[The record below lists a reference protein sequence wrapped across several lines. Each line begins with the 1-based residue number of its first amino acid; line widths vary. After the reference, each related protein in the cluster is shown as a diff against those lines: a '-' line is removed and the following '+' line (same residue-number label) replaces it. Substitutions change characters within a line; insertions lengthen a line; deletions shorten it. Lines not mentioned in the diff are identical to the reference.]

1 MNQEQIPIG
10 YFSIHSKERELTE
23 KYVLKLQALADE
35 MLDRIKESNKMKTTE
50 YFPILDASKAG
61 ISATQS
67 YITGCPNSASKRR
80 LDSKGM
86 VPYSVEMSKIEYPH
100 LVGTLPKQNDFVFDV
115 FFKMQAPFTV
125 RFVGWPRTLQPSH
138 FRDRTRRKI
147 GFTRRKRPP
156 SNLCLKNASIHL

>member
-1 MNQEQIPIG
+1 MESERVSFEFCVSSHADRAIFESGTNPIG
-10 YFSIHSKERELTE
+10 YFSIHTKERELTE

-61 ISATQS
+61 ISA
-67 YITGCPNSASKRR
+67 
-80 LDSKGM
+80 
-86 VPYSVEMSKIEYPH
+86 KIEHPH

-125 RFVGWPRTLQPSH
+125 RFVGWPRTKTTVS
-138 FRDRTRRKI
+138 F
-147 GFTRRKRPP
+147 
-156 SNLCLKNASIHL
+156 